1 MRSLT
6 GFAVTVMMLAAFV
19 SCKKND
25 QVEPE
30 PQPPVELDNAI
41 EYNGTVTELKSRFVD
56 FEAGVMYLVAQEG
69 VTSAEQLASGN
80 MEYVSIIPGED
91 VDSELQTAEIDL
103 TDLPAGF
110 EMSYHKDGSEIVSI
124 SASHPDAVS
133 EGTMTISIKIMDEDT
148 ENVSAEVEFS
158 AVLSDGVVFRGNAVV
173 ESTVYEENLY
183 PENDMTFVVDGEES
197 AVGTAA
203 VENFEGY
210 VMFTVTPEPDAGLF
224 NDIYDAGFDYIQVLI
239 LPQYLNQDLDVM
251 SESVTIYGWRSSDE
265 TYLSISPDGGRDL
278 LTSGAVRI
286 DGSETDGEYTLY
298 MRLDFVGG
306 HYVGV
311 HASGIMTGDAPGEG
325 STISVNG
332 DTKPVRASFYLV
344 EDGLAMLY
352 FTSAEVY
359 YFDEMMD
366 NAASWF
372 SVTVDESVLGAGEID
387 ITSTD
392 AYFMLYYMDNMTGE
406 ALYIDPETLQGG
418 SGTINVSRDSSDP
431 EHFTAEVSAAFGN
444 GTEIVVEFDGSCVS
458 VDYVPEKPNELTYM
472 DVTAPIES
480 VLVDKSNG
488 GLWEIWVSWTAGLE
502 TVSEFEAD
510 EALHITAPEEAF
522 NCGYGV
528 GFSTFKDT
536 MKFEFGSR
544 TWQWQ
549 EDGSVLGTLE
559 VYLEGD
565 QMTLDFTTYG
575 DLSGHY
581 AGTAIIVE

>member
-1 MRSLT
+1 
-6 GFAVTVMMLAAFV
+6 
-19 SCKKND
+19 
-25 QVEPE
+25 
-30 PQPPVELDNAI
+30 
-41 EYNGTVTELKSRFVD
+41 
-56 FEAGVMYLVAQEG
+56 
-69 VTSAEQLASGN
+69 
-80 MEYVSIIPGED
+80 
-91 VDSELQTAEIDL
+91 
-103 TDLPAGF
+103 
-110 EMSYHKDGSEIVSI
+110 MSYHKDGSDIVSI

-133 EGTMTISIKIMDEDT
+133 EGTMTISIKIMDEET

-210 VMFTVTPEPDAGLF
+210 VMFTVTPEQDAGLF

-311 HASGIMTGDAPGEG
+311 HASGIMTGDAPGEE

-344 EDGLAMLY
+344 EDGQAMLY

-372 SVTVDESVLGAGEID
+372 CVTVDESVLGAGEID

-406 ALYIDPETLQGG
+406 ALYIDPETLQGE

-444 GTEIVVEFDGSCVS
+444 GTEIVVEFDGSCV
-458 VDYVPEKPNELTYM
+458 
-472 DVTAPIES
+472 
-480 VLVDKSNG
+480 
-488 GLWEIWVSWTAGLE
+488 IWVSWTAGLE

-510 EALHITAPEEAF
+510 EALHITAPEAAF
-522 NCGYGV
+522 NYGAGV

-536 MKFEFGSR
+536 MKFEFDGR

-565 QMTLDFTTYG
+565 QITLDFTTYG